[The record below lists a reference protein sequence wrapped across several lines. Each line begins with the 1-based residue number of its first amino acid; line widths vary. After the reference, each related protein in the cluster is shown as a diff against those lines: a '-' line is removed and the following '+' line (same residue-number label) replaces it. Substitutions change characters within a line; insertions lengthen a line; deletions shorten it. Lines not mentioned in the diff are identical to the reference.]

1 MIIYFI
7 AALSSFLSGMGIGG
21 GSIFILLSILFN
33 ILDLNEARTYNL
45 LLFISVGIIISL
57 KNFKQI
63 NNQKSKYLKG
73 IFFIGI
79 GALTGAFFSKYVPEK
94 ILKILFYIF
103 LMIIGLYEI
112 IVSLKNIK
120 LDKNNNEKGVY

>member
-1 MIIYFI
+1 M
-7 AALSSFLSGMGIGG
+7 
-21 GSIFILLSILFN
+21 
-33 ILDLNEARTYNL
+33 

-63 NNQKSKYLKG
+63 KKQKNKYLKG

-79 GALTGAFFSKYVPEK
+79 GALSGAFFSKYVPEK